1 MKLIHL
7 LRRLLSVVFFAVAA
21 IWQLLLSLIQAL
33 LGEVHWQAPGWLC
46 AIQRQLAAVRQ
57 WMNGHPK
64 QAAIIVLALTAL
76 GTSGH
81 YGWQWYKNLPQPH
94 TVDYTV
100 QKPAITRYE
109 QSPPTIDTLNI
120 RFHESA
126 APLENIKKT
135 VKAGIALKP
144 ALAGEWRW
152 EDDRNLRFTPAQDW
166 PVDQTFEIQL
176 DKKSLLAE
184 GTLLKTYSQTFS
196 TEPFTARIDSTDFY
210 QDPVDSTLKKMVAT
224 IRFSHPV
231 DETSVRNRIQLK
243 PGEGLRY
250 RDTIDPKEKPYT
262 LTFDAQ
268 KLNAF
273 VHSVPLAIP
282 LETTPLQLDIDRGIK
297 SSLGGNSTVNPLATS
312 IAVDG
317 RYRLGFSNFRMDF
330 VSNDKD
336 EPQQVI
342 MLESNHPVSDENIRD
357 NVYAWILP
365 ERTDPATGEKVTY
378 GWGYGDITE
387 EMLQKA
393 APVTMT
399 HIPSIEPLNQQH
411 AFRFKTTPGQQM
423 YVRVKAQI
431 ESTGGYIAKK
441 PTAGIVSIQ
450 DYPKTLHLLSQGS
463 LLSLNGEKKLGFMA
477 RGIKNSR
484 VEIARILPDQLHH
497 LVANN
502 TGSIVQPRLS
512 ESQFDELV
520 EREQINITLPD
531 NTDGKTVYDHIDLSK
546 YLNSNGG
553 RKGIFVIRLTNADD
567 DVNRTFDGYYQS
579 YYSGYDNDYSEE
591 GYEQNRGGQNTTSD
605 LRFIVVTDLGLIVK
619 KSLDGSQDVFVQ
631 SISNGMP
638 VEGVTVNVLGKNG
651 LQVQTGTTDTNG
663 RVTFAKLGEL
673 KREKTPLMYVVSKG
687 NDLAFLPINTQRQQL
702 NFSRFDIGG
711 LSNTTEASKLSAYLF
726 TDRGLYR
733 PGETA
738 HLNMIVRTANWQG
751 LLAGLPLT
759 LQVTDPRG
767 VSAQESPLA
776 LSASGFESVDFTSS
790 DAAPAGEYQASLY
803 LMKANNER
811 ELLGSTKFVVRDFEP
826 DRMKVNVS
834 LSESAVTGWITPEQV
849 KAVVQARHLFGA
861 PASGRDVKASMRL
874 DPVLPSF
881 NRYPD
886 FRFHLSDNMKTGVQ
900 ETLTDTTT
908 NDNGEAT
915 LDIDLKRF
923 ASSTYR
929 LGVLAQV
936 FEAGGGRNVQADNN
950 VLVSSAAYL
959 LGIKSQD
966 SLSYITKGTERTLQ
980 LVAVNPA
987 LDSIAV
993 DNLSLNLYEY
1003 RYVSVLVK
1011 QRNGTFRFESR
1022 RKDVLLDSKPF
1033 AITAGEQNRALPTDN
1048 PGDFAYVI
1056 KDAAGNT
1063 LNQVEFTVAG
1073 SGNVT
1078 RSLERNAELQLRLSK
1093 KSYAP
1098 GETVEINIRAPYT
1111 GSGLITIE
1119 RDKVYAVQ
1127 WFHASTVNSVQTIT
1141 VPETLE
1147 GNAYINVQFVRDPS
1161 SSEVYMSPLS
1171 YGVAPFSIALDAR
1184 KLEVKVEAPATV
1196 IPGATLDFRVST
1208 SQPARVALFAVDEG
1222 ILQVAGY
1229 KNPDPL
1235 AFFFQKRALEV
1246 DTLQILDL
1254 ILPEFSQL
1262 MSAAAPGGDGEKAL
1276 ESKVNPFKRKRQQP
1290 AVYWSGLVD
1299 IPAEGKTFSY
1309 TTPDSFNGK
1318 LRIIAVA
1325 VTPDRVG
1332 VFAGATEVRGPLILT
1347 PNIPAFI
1354 APHDEVLITT
1364 GVFNNLPAQ
1373 SSITVELKTSA
1384 GLQTVDGSSR
1394 SVTLDVAPQKEG
1406 IATFRLQGTESLGSA
1421 DLYFSASTA
1430 DTTVKLHDTT
1440 SVRPA
1445 VPYRT
1450 QLTVGR
1456 SDKSTT
1462 EIRTTR
1468 EMFDPFRQVEFGAGF
1483 SPIVWM
1489 RGMENYLEHY
1499 MYGCTEQLVSK
1510 ALPALVFTPP
1520 ATLAAGKSL
1529 AIDTAISIM
1538 AQRQNAQGGF
1548 GLWSANPIVSP
1559 LVSSYA
1565 TDFLLEAK
1573 ERGYP
1578 VPRNVLERAS
1588 AYLEYIANQPSDGM
1602 HEMRARAY
1610 ATYLLTRSGKL
1621 TTRTLADITAQL
1633 NSYHSKEW
1641 KSDITAAY
1649 IAASYAL
1656 LKQDD
1661 MAQKLIVDVPWRELG
1676 KEPGYYS
1683 VYYDALVH
1691 DTTLL
1696 TLVSRHFPAQTKAVP
1711 AALLDQFGE
1720 RISRNEYH
1728 SLSAANMIRA
1738 MDLYDAQVAANG
1750 DIKVRATLK
1759 DKQSLLLDMLSKP
1772 PRAELPQGTIAV
1784 DLEKLN
1790 GAHAYYLLSESG
1802 FDRTVP
1808 DTELKQGIEVVS
1820 EYQDLEGKPLA
1831 TPAQVKVGEEF
1842 LVQLR
1847 VRAMERN
1854 SVEQI
1859 ALIALLPGGV
1869 EPVIQ
1874 RAAVVDPAQPNEEQ
1888 SNEDQSNEEESYE
1901 SGDGSEES
1909 NSRWQSPAGDYSR
1922 STWYP
1927 EFVDVRDDRLVLYG
1941 TLSRDVQTFVF
1952 RVRAINAG
1960 KFQGPPPY
1968 AEAMYEPTL
1977 QARGKGSAL
1986 EISQP

>member
-1 MKLIHL
+1 MKLLHL
-7 LRRLLSVVFFAVAA
+7 LRRLLSVVVFTVSA
-21 IWQLLLSLIQAL
+21 IWQLALSLIRAL
-33 LGEVHWQAPGWLC
+33 FGEMNWQAPSWLC
-46 AIQRQLAAVRQ
+46 AIQQQLAVLWQ
-57 WMNGHPK
+57 WAGRHPK
-64 QAAIIVLALTAL
+64 RASTIVLLLTAL
-76 GTSGH
+76 GAGGH
-81 YGWQWYKNLPQPH
+81 YGWQWYKHLPQPH
-94 TVDYTV
+94 TVAYTV
-100 QKPAITRYE
+100 EKPAITDYA
-109 QSPPTIDTLNI
+109 QTPPAIDTLNI
-120 RFHESA
+120 NFHESA
-126 APLENIKKT
+126 APLENIEKNITK
-135 VKAGIALKP
+135 GITLKP
-144 ALAGEWRW
+144 AMPGTWRW
-152 EDDRNLRFTPAQDW
+152 DDDRNLRFTPAQDW
-166 PVDQTFEIQL
+166 PVDQTYEIQL
-176 DKKSLLAE
+176 DKKNLLAT
-184 GTLLKTYSQTFS
+184 GTLLEKYTQTFKTAAFSANVES
-196 TEPFTARIDSTDFY
+196 TEFY
-210 QDPVDSTLKKMVAT
+210 QDPVDTSMKKMVAT
-224 IRFSHPV
+224 LRFSHPV
-231 DETSVRNRIQLK
+231 DEDSVRDRITMTA
-243 PGEGLRY
+243 GEGLRY
-250 RDTIDPKEKPYT
+250 RDAIDAKQKPYSV
-262 LTFDAQ
+262 TFDAQ
-268 KLNAF
+268 KLQAF
-273 VHSVPLAIP
+273 IHSVPLAIP
-282 LETTPLQLDIDRGIK
+282 LETTRLELKLDKGIK
-297 SSLGGNSTVNPLATS
+297 STLGGNNIASSLETS
-312 IAVDG
+312 IRVDG
-317 RYRLGFSNFRMDF
+317 RYRLSFSNIHMDF
-330 VSNDKD
+330 VNNDKD

-342 MLESNHPVSDENIRD
+342 LIESSHPVTDEAIRD
-357 NVYAWILP
+357 NVHAWILP
-365 ERTDPATGEKVTY
+365 PRTNPDTGEVITN
-378 GWGYGDITE
+378 GWSYSELTDDV
-387 EMLQKA
+387 LQKA
-393 APVTMT
+393 TPVPLT
-399 HIPSIEPLNQQH
+399 HVPSIEPLNQQH
-411 AFRFKTTPGQQM
+411 AFRLKAKPGEQV
-423 YVRVKAQI
+423 YVRVNAKV
-431 ESTGGYIAKK
+431 ESTGGYIAKER
-441 PTAGIVSIQ
+441 TDDTLLIQ
-450 DYPKTLHLLSQGS
+450 EYPKTLHLLSHGS

-477 RGIKNSR
+477 RGVKDARI
-484 VEIARILPDQLHH
+484 EIARILPDQLHH

-502 TGSIVQPRLS
+502 NGSIVQPKLS

-520 EREQINITLPD
+520 EREQIHIPLPD
-531 NTDGKTVYDHIDLSK
+531 NTEGKTVYDNIDLSK
-546 YLNSNGG
+546 YLNNNGG
-553 RKGIFVIRLTNADD
+553 RKGIFVIRLTDKAD

-579 YYSGYDNDYSEE
+579 YYGGYGEE
-591 GYEQNRGGQNTTSD
+591 GYGEENYYDNNSQNTTSD

-631 SISNGMP
+631 SINTGEP
-638 VEGVTVNVLGKNG
+638 VAGATVNVLGKNG
-651 LQVQTGTTDTNG
+651 LQVQTGTTDANG
-663 RVTFAKLGEL
+663 RVTFDKLGEL

-687 NDLAFLPINTQRQQL
+687 NDLAFLPINAQRQQL

-711 LSNTTEASKLSAYLF
+711 LSNTTEASKLSSYLF

-751 LLAGLPLT
+751 QLAGLPLT

-767 VSAQESPLA
+767 VSAQESTLA
-776 LSASGFESVDFTSS
+776 LSASGFESVDFTSAE
-790 DAAPAGEYQASLY
+790 AAPAGEYQASLY

-811 ELLGSTKFVVRDFEP
+811 ELLGSTKFIVRDFEP
-826 DRMKVNVS
+826 DRMKVNVT
-834 LSESAVTGWITPEQV
+834 LSDIVSSGWITPEQV

-874 DPVLPSF
+874 DPILPSF

-886 FRFHLSDNMKTGVQ
+886 YRFHLSDNMKIGVQ
-900 ETLTDTTT
+900 ESLTDTTT
-908 NDNGEAT
+908 DDNGEAK
-915 LDIDLKRF
+915 LDVDLKRF

-929 LGVLAQV
+929 LNILAQV
-936 FEAGGGRNVQADNN
+936 FEAGGGRNVQADNT
-950 VLVSSAAYL
+950 VLVSSAPYL

-966 SLSYITKGTERTLQ
+966 SLSYITKGAERTLQ

-993 DNLSLNLYEY
+993 DNLSLSLYEY

-1011 QRNGTFRFESR
+1011 QRNGTFKFESR
-1022 RKDVLLDSKPF
+1022 RKDVLLDNKPF
-1033 AITAGEQNRALPTDN
+1033 AVTAGEQTLKLPTDN
-1048 PGDFAYVI
+1048 PGDFAYII
-1056 KDAAGNT
+1056 KDAAGNV
-1063 LNQVEFTVAG
+1063 LNQAEFTVAG

-1098 GETVEINIRAPYT
+1098 GEKVEINIRAPYT

-1184 KLEVKVEAPATV
+1184 KLDVKVEAPDTV
-1196 IPGATLDFRVST
+1196 IPGSTIDFKVST
-1208 SQPARVALFAVDEG
+1208 SEPARVALFAVDEG

-1262 MSAAAPGGDGEKAL
+1262 MNAAAPGGDGEKAL
-1276 ESKVNPFKRKRQQP
+1276 EGRVNPFKRKRQQP

-1299 IPAEGKTFSY
+1299 VPAGGKTFSY

-1325 VTPDRVG
+1325 VTPERVG
-1332 VFAGATEVRGPLILT
+1332 VFAGATEVRGPIILT

-1354 APHDEVLITT
+1354 APHDEVLITA
-1364 GVFNNLPAQ
+1364 GVFNNLPTPA
-1373 SSITVELKTSA
+1373 SITIELKTSA
-1384 GLQTVDGSSR
+1384 GLQTVGENLSS
-1394 SVTLDVAPQKEG
+1394 VMLDIAPQKEG
-1406 IATFRLQGTESLGSA
+1406 TATFTLQGTEALGSA
-1421 DLYFSASTA
+1421 DLYFTASTGN
-1430 DTTVKLHDTT
+1430 TTVKLHDTT

-1456 SDKSTT
+1456 SDKSST
-1462 EIRTTR
+1462 EIPTTR
-1468 EMFDPFRQVEFGAGF
+1468 DLFDPFRQVEFGAGF

-1510 ALPALVFTPP
+1510 ALPALVFTPHDV
-1520 ATLAAGKSL
+1520 LVAGKSP

-1538 AQRQNAQGGF
+1538 MQRQNSQGGF
-1548 GLWSANPIVSP
+1548 GLWSANPVVSP
-1559 LVSSYA
+1559 IVSSYA
-1565 TDFLLEAK
+1565 TDFLMEAK

-1578 VPRNVLERAS
+1578 VPRAVLERAS
-1588 AYLEYIANQPSDGM
+1588 AYLEYFANQPSDGLE
-1602 HEMRARAY
+1602 EMRARAY

-1621 TTRTLADITAQL
+1621 TTRTLADITTQL
-1633 NSYHSKEW
+1633 NTYHSKEW
-1641 KSDITAAY
+1641 KTDIIAAY

-1661 MAQKLIVDVPWRELG
+1661 MAQKLIADVPWRELG
-1676 KEPGYYS
+1676 KEKGYYS

-1696 TLVSRHFPAQTKAVP
+1696 TLISRHFPAQTKKVP

-1750 DIKVRATLK
+1750 DIKVRAKLK
-1759 DKQSLLLDMLSKP
+1759 DQQNVLLEMLSKP
-1772 PRAELPQGTIAV
+1772 PRAELPQGTVAV

-1790 GAHAYYLLSESG
+1790 GAHAYYLMSESG

-1808 DTELKQGIEVVS
+1808 ATELKQGIEVIS

-1831 TPAQVKVGEEF
+1831 SPAQVKVGDEF

-1847 VRAMERN
+1847 VRAMERDN
-1854 SVEQI
+1854 VQQI
-1859 ALIALLPGGV
+1859 ALISLLPGGV
-1869 EPVIQ
+1869 EAVIQ
-1874 RAAVVDPAQPNEEQ
+1874 RAAVADPAQ
-1888 SNEDQSNEEESYE
+1888 SNESSIEDGESTE
-1901 SGDGSEES
+1901 QNGEES
-1909 NSRWQSPAGDYSR
+1909 NTQWQSPAGDYSR

-1941 TLSRDVQTFVF
+1941 TLSRDVQTFVY

-1977 QARGKGSAL
+1977 QARGKASSL
-1986 EISQP
+1986 EITKP

>member
-1 MKLIHL
+1 MKLLHL
-7 LRRLLSVVFFAVAA
+7 LRRLLSVVVFAVSA
-21 IWQLLLSLIQAL
+21 IYNAVLSLAGAL
-33 LGEVHWQAPGWLC
+33 FGQLDWQAPTWFC
-46 AIQRQLAAVRQ
+46 AMQRQLSALWRWAGE
-57 WMNGHPK
+57 NPK
-64 QAAIIVLALTAL
+64 RTFVIVATLAAL
-76 GTSGH
+76 GAGGH
-81 YGWQWYKNLPQPH
+81 YGWQWYKKLPQPH
-94 TVDYTV
+94 TVSYSVDA
-100 QKPAITRYE
+100 PAITDYN
-109 QSPPTIDTLNI
+109 QTPVVIDTLDI
-120 RFHESA
+120 RFDESA

-135 VKAGIALKP
+135 VTAGITLSP
-144 ALAGEWRW
+144 AIPGEWRW

-166 PVDQTFEIQL
+166 PIAQQYEIHL
-176 DKKSLLAE
+176 DKKKLLAA
-184 GTLLKTYSQTFS
+184 GTLLQQYTQAFTTTAFSANVES
-196 TEPFTARIDSTDFY
+196 TEFY
-210 QDPVDSTLKKMVAT
+210 QDPVDVTLKKMIAT

-231 DETSVRNRIQLK
+231 DEASVREHITLK

-250 RDTIDPKEKPYT
+250 RDAADQKQQPYSV
-262 LTFDAQ
+262 TFDEK

-273 VHSVPLAIP
+273 IHSVPLAIP
-282 LETTPLQLDIDRGIK
+282 LETTSLYLKVDKGLK
-297 SSLGGNSTVNPLATS
+297 SSLGGNNTEVPLETS
-312 IAVDG
+312 ISVDG
-317 RYRLGFSNFRMDF
+317 RYRLSFNDIQMNF
-330 VSNDKD
+330 VNNAKD
-336 EPQQVI
+336 EPEQVI
-342 MLESNHPVSDENIRD
+342 LISSSHPVTDENIRD
-357 NVYAWILP
+357 NVHAWILP
-365 ERTDPATGEKVTY
+365 ERIDPETKEKAEY
-378 GWGYGDITE
+378 GWGYGDINE
-387 EMLQKA
+387 AILKQS
-393 APVTMT
+393 APVTLA
-399 HIPSIEPLNQQH
+399 HVPSIEPLNQQH
-411 AFRFKTTPGQQM
+411 AFRFKAQPGQQI
-423 YVRVKAQI
+423 YVRINAKI
-431 ESTGGYIAKK
+431 ESVGGYIAKE
-441 PTAGIVSIQ
+441 PTADIIQ
-450 DYPKTLHLLSQGS
+450 VQEYPKTLHLLSHGS

-477 RGIKNSR
+477 RGVKDARI
-484 VEIARILPDQLHH
+484 EIARILPEQLHH

-502 TGSIVQPRLS
+502 TGSIVQPKLS

-520 EREQINITLPD
+520 EREQISIPLPE
-531 NTDGKTVYDHIDLSK
+531 NTDGKTVYDNIDLGK

-553 RKGIFVIRLTNADD
+553 RKGIFVIRLTNAAD
-567 DVNRTFDGYYQS
+567 DVNSTFDGYYRS
-579 YYSGYDNDYSEE
+579 YYDGYDSGYSEE
-591 GYEQNRGGQNTTSD
+591 GYEDNYNNENNSNQNTTSD

-631 SISNGMP
+631 SISTGEP
-638 VEGVTVNVLGKNG
+638 VAGATVDVLGKNG
-651 LQVQTGTTDTNG
+651 LQAQTGTTDANG

-687 NDLAFLPINTQRQQL
+687 NDLAFLPINAQRQQL
-702 NFSRFDIGG
+702 SFSRFDIGG

-738 HLNMIVRTANWQG
+738 HMNMIVRTANWQG
-751 LLAGLPLT
+751 ALAGLPVT
-759 LQVTDPRG
+759 LQITDPRG
-767 VSAQESPLA
+767 VSAQESTLA

-790 DAAPAGEYQASLY
+790 EVAPAGEYLASLY
-803 LMKANNER
+803 LMKPKNER
-811 ELLGSTKFVVRDFEP
+811 ELLGSTKFMVRDFEP
-826 DRMKVNVS
+826 DRMKVSVS
-834 LSESAVTGWITPEQV
+834 LSETASSGWVTPEQV

-874 DPVLPSF
+874 DPILPSF

-886 FRFHLSDNMKTGVQ
+886 FRFYLSDNMKIGVQ
-900 ETLTDTTT
+900 ENLTETQT

-915 LDIDLKRF
+915 LDVDLKRF
-923 ASSTYR
+923 TNSTYR
-929 LGVLAQV
+929 LSVLAQV

-950 VLVSSAAYL
+950 VLVSSAASL

-966 SLSYITKGTERTLQ
+966 SLSYITKGAERTLQ

-987 LDSIAV
+987 LDSITV

-1011 QRNGTFRFESR
+1011 QRNGTFKFESR
-1022 RKDVLLDSKPF
+1022 RKDVLIDSKPF
-1033 AITAGEQNRALPTDN
+1033 AIAAGGQNLKLPTEN

-1056 KDAAGNT
+1056 KDTAGIT
-1063 LNQVEFTVAG
+1063 LNQAEFTVAG

-1093 KSYAP
+1093 KSYSP
-1098 GETVEINIRAPYT
+1098 GEQVEINIRAPYT

-1141 VPETLE
+1141 VPESLE

-1161 SSEVYMSPLS
+1161 SSEIYMSPLS

-1184 KLEVKVEAPATV
+1184 KLDVKVEAPDTV
-1196 IPGATLDFRVST
+1196 IPGSTIDFKVST
-1208 SQPARVALFAVDEG
+1208 SEPARVALFAVDEG

-1246 DTLQILDL
+1246 STIQILDL

-1262 MSAAAPGGDGEKAL
+1262 MNAAAPGGDGDKAL
-1276 ESKVNPFKRKRQQP
+1276 ENKGNPFKRKRQQP

-1299 IPAEGKTFSY
+1299 IPADGKTFHY

-1325 VTPDRVG
+1325 VTPQRVG

-1354 APHDEVLITT
+1354 APHDDVLITT
-1364 GVFNNLPAQ
+1364 GVFNNLPTQA
-1373 SSITVELKTSA
+1373 SITVELKTSA
-1384 GLQTVDGSSR
+1384 GLQMAGENRS

-1406 IATFRLQGTESLGSA
+1406 TATFLLQGTEALGSA
-1421 DLYFSASTA
+1421 DLWFVATA
-1430 DTTVKLHDTT
+1430 NDTTVKLQDTT

-1456 SDKSTT
+1456 SDKSST
-1462 EIRTTR
+1462 EIPTTR
-1468 EMFDPFRQVEFGAGF
+1468 DLFDPFRQVEFGAGF

-1510 ALPALVFTPP
+1510 ALPALVFTPHDV
-1520 ATLAAGKSL
+1520 LVAGKSP
-1529 AIDTAISIM
+1529 AIDKAISILM
-1538 AQRQNAQGGF
+1538 ERQNAQGGF

-1559 LVSSYA
+1559 IVSSYA

-1578 VPRNVLERAS
+1578 VPRNVLEHAS
-1588 AYLEYIANQPSDGM
+1588 AYLEYYSNQPSNGLTN
-1602 HEMRARAY
+1602 MRARAY
-1610 ATYLLTRSGKL
+1610 AAYLLTRSGKL
-1621 TTRTLADITAQL
+1621 TTRTLADITTQL
-1633 NSYHSKEW
+1633 NAYHSKEW
-1641 KSDITAAY
+1641 KTDITAAY

-1661 MAQKLIVDVPWRELG
+1661 IAQKLIADVPWRELG
-1676 KEPGYYS
+1676 KEQGYYS

-1696 TLVSRHFPAQTKAVP
+1696 TLISRHFPAQTKKVP
-1711 AALLDQFGE
+1711 AALLDKFGE

-1728 SLSAANMIRA
+1728 SLSAANMIRG

-1750 DIKVRATLK
+1750 DIKVRAQLK
-1759 DKQSLLLDMLSKP
+1759 DKQNVLLAMLSKP
-1772 PRAELPQGTIAV
+1772 PRAEVPQGTVAV
-1784 DLEKLN
+1784 ELEKVN
-1790 GAHAYYLLSESG
+1790 GAHAYYLMSESG
-1802 FDRTVP
+1802 FDRNVP

-1820 EYQDLEGKPLA
+1820 EYQDLDGKPLA
-1831 TPAQVKVGEEF
+1831 SPAQVKVGEEF

-1869 EPVIQ
+1869 EPVVQ
-1874 RAAVVDPAQPNEEQ
+1874 RAAVVDPAQ
-1888 SNEDQSNEEESYE
+1888 SNEETSYE
-1901 SGDGSEES
+1901 GESSEAES
-1909 NSRWQSPAGDYSR
+1909 TETSNTQWQSPAGDYSR

-1941 TLSRDVQTFVF
+1941 TISRDAQTFVF

-1977 QARGKGSAL
+1977 QARGKGSKL
-1986 EISQP
+1986 EIVQP